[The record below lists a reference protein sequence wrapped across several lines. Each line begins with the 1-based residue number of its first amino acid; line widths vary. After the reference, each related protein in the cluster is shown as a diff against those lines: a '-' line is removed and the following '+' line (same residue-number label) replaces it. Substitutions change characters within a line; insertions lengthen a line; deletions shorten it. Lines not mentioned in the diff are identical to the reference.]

1 MQRVIEPEK
10 GRVLVK
16 LDTSEY
22 GDVPVPEKTYDSV
35 VSGEIIK
42 TSKYDK
48 TWYGKR
54 KYKHLIGRK
63 GYWRLYKDDLRV
75 ARLPSGEKLA
85 LILIKDI
92 DGTSEE

>member
-1 MQRVIEPEK
+1 MQRVITPEQ

-22 GDVPVPEKTYDSV
+22 GEVPVPEKTYDSV
-35 VSGEIIK
+35 TSGTILAINENDVD
-42 TSKYDK
+42 YQ
-48 TWYGKR
+48 Y
-54 KYKHLIGRK
+54 LVGRK

-75 ARLPSGEKLA
+75 AKLPTGEKLA